1 MIVQQGVAFGYEP
14 PLSLKRNRL
23 PADDFSDAQAKG

>member
-1 MIVQQGVAFGYEP
+1 VLQDTGVGYEP